1 MQSTETIF
9 VTGHRGL
16 VGSALCRNL
25 SEYHHKRLVT
35 KTRSELDLLDQTAV
49 RNFFPTTQIDTVI
62 LAAGKVGGIIA
73 NQNAQADFLYENLVI
88 ASNVIGA
95 AAQFNVKKLLYLGS
109 SCVYPKLAPQPIRE
123 ESLLSSSLE
132 PTNEGYAIA
141 KIAGLKLCEMFRRQ
155 YGKNFLAAMPTNLY
169 GPGDNFH
176 PTSSHVIPGMLRRF
190 HEAKLNGTP
199 TVNIWGSGKPLRE
212 FMHVDDL
219 ARACVLVME
228 SHRHDG
234 SLINLGSGQEVTILE
249 LALLIKEVVGFEG
262 TVLTDPSKPD
272 GTPSKRLDTHRL
284 EALGFKPSISLNE
297 GLAATYAW
305 ALSNKVFEKNSAES
319 APNWTNFKSSEI
331 NS

>member
-1 MQSTETIF
+1 MLASETIF

-16 VGSALCRNL
+16 VGSALCRIL
-25 SEYHHKRLVT
+25 SEFHHKKLIT
-35 KTRSELDLLDQTAV
+35 KSRSELDLLNQNAVQT
-49 RNFFPTTQIDTVI
+49 FFSTNQIDTVI

-73 NQNAQADFLYENLVI
+73 NQNAQADFIYENLVI

-109 SCVYPKLAPQPIRE
+109 SCVYPKLAPQPIKE
-123 ESLLSSSLE
+123 QSLLSSSLE

-190 HEAKLNGTP
+190 HEAKLKGAS
-199 TVNIWGSGKPLRE
+199 TVTIWGSGKPLRE

-219 ARACVLVME
+219 ARACLLLLE

-234 SLINLGSGQEVTILE
+234 NLINLGSGQEITILE

-272 GTPSKRLDTHRL
+272 GTPRKRLDTTRL
-284 EALGFKPSISLNE
+284 DALGFKPSISLEE
-297 GLAATYAW
+297 GLKSTYAW
-305 ALSNKVFEKNSAES
+305 AVSNKIFEKGSARAGTEQ
-319 APNWTNFKSSEI
+319 ATFEPKHI